1 LPNGFGEPVVF
12 SGLLNP
18 TALELPPD
26 GRVFVAEKGGRINV
40 FDSLPDTMPDLLAD
54 LLAYVYNFWN
64 RGMLGFALDPEF
76 TTGRPYVYVL
86 YTLDAPIRGSPP
98 A

>member
-1 LPNGFGEPVVF
+1 MF

-64 RGMLGFALDPEF
+64 RGMLGFALDPGF